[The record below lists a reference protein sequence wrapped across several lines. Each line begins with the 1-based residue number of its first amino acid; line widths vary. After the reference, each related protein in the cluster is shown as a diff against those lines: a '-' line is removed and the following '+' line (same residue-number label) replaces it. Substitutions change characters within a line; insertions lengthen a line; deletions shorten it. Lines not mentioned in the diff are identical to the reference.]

1 MVEYGNSSGKWGSG
15 SDKMIGLESLM
26 SLRSGSP
33 GHRYLEGRIRVRQ
46 IGLDNYPIM
55 YISMQ
60 PDINKGVLSCSTLY
74 LERPPIKLHWQ
85 PTRRRTEACRDS
97 TSVEEKV
104 YENPGVNSGAI
115 KLSQMGIHAWSDAHR
130 ARLLE
135 LILQQIDKNPGKKS
149 RSSEPWA
156 LSEEGWATIR
166 DQLNT
171 EFDLDLNVSKISN
184 QRTHI
189 REKFWDYLELRKTGF
204 SWDDKKSILVAD
216 QRTWKQLREDT
227 NPHRSNL
234 VRLRDKPF
242 PIYDLAYRVFE
253 GTKVSATCDHRNS
266 EIDTPSTEDSKPEV
280 RPRKEERTL
289 AKQDGSINFKKRS
302 FLSIYDDDD
311 DSDIEILEESSCST
325 APAKRLREREPNH
338 TARSTTPLE
347 EPPQKRKSPPIVAK
361 DTKALPDKGRPV
373 DCLTSRQDST
383 TGSHPEAGPPATV
396 TKTIEKATCPN
407 GKEKS
412 LPSET
417 SNARSRTGE
426 RPARSTT
433 PLEDPPTS
441 RAREEEAVDVGM
453 EKAVQSTSLT
463 DGATGVE
470 KKSSSPLEHK
480 TSSIHASRED
490 EQVDSF
496 KHILQHPIDTRA
508 EAIKSLEDLFSQDI
522 KGQNFIKLVSVLEN
536 SEKAS
541 FFSILVH
548 NSTKDVCKMW
558 LYQEAGI

>member
-1 MVEYGNSSGKWGSG
+1 
-15 SDKMIGLESLM
+15 
-26 SLRSGSP
+26 
-33 GHRYLEGRIRVRQ
+33 
-46 IGLDNYPIM
+46 
-55 YISMQ
+55 
-60 PDINKGVLSCSTLY
+60 
-74 LERPPIKLHWQ
+74 
-85 PTRRRTEACRDS
+85 
-97 TSVEEKV
+97 
-104 YENPGVNSGAI
+104 
-115 KLSQMGIHAWSDAHR
+115 MGIHAWSDAHR

-135 LILQQIDKNPGKKS
+135 LILQQINKNPGKKS

-204 SWDDKKSILVAD
+204 SWDDK
-216 QRTWKQLREDT
+216 
-227 NPHRSNL
+227 NL
-234 VRLRDKPF
+234 FSLRDKPF

-383 TGSHPEAGPPATV
+383 TGSHPEAGPPAT
-396 TKTIEKATCPN
+396 
-407 GKEKS
+407 EKS

-441 RAREEEAVDVGM
+441 RAREEEVVDVGM